1 MYLSVDWSRNY
12 SFHYTFF
19 PVILIPQV
27 LFWLRDWFYVC
38 AVFPPGG
45 GFLGV
50 QQAAHSETNHSGPD
64 WMLQCCMTAVSFWC
78 VRVCGCLCNLLADR
92 CPKYKL
98 TATSKT
104 FTRTRTAVE
113 PVLNCGEVSVVRLV
127 VRVTKLDGIDDL
139 VHQWKQVCCHGDVE
153 RKSHRVQQILSDV
166 PNPRLLFF
174 FFFFFFFLFPS
185 QGCKE
190 IKKTKLTSLGFHPES
205 YLLVSRHFRCC
216 HQNLDLIKD
225 VCHVS
230 QCLCD
235 Q

>member
-1 MYLSVDWSRNY
+1 M
-12 SFHYTFF
+12 
-19 PVILIPQV
+19 ILIPQV

-153 RKSHRVQQILSDV
+153 RKSHRVQQILSGV

-174 FFFFFFFLFPS
+174 FFFFFLFPS
-185 QGCKE
+185 LGCKE
-190 IKKTKLTSLGFHPES
+190 I
-205 YLLVSRHFRCC
+205 
-216 HQNLDLIKD
+216 
-225 VCHVS
+225 
-230 QCLCD
+230 
-235 Q
+235 